1 MKVQIE
7 LTQKVQYS
15 FEANLTDEQYELIK
29 DLDMDDV
36 PMYIRK
42 EGKIVTN
49 PQYEVLE
56 QFFDPYDVQN
66 GEEEFLD
73 VTIEEL

>member
-1 MKVQIE
+1 MKVQIA

-15 FEANLTDEQYELIK
+15 FVANLTDEQYELIK

-36 PMYIRK
+36 PMYIRRD
-42 EGKIVTN
+42 GKIVTN

-56 QFFDPYDVQN
+56 KFFDPYDVQN